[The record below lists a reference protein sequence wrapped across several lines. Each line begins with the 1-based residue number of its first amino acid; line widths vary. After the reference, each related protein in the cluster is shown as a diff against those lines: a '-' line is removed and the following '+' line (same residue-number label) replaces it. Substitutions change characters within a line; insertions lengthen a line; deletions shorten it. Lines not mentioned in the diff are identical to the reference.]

1 MVPTTTSAPAS
12 SPLTVHVIH
21 DNPEWIP
28 PFATA
33 LETRGIEVFEWLLP
47 DTTIDLSQEP
57 PQGLYWSRLSA
68 SSHTRTDPH
77 VKEYGRALFAWLEAA
92 GRTVLNGA
100 HVYELEVSKVLQHR
114 RLETRGFS
122 VPRTVAALGAAGLA
136 DAVRTLDPPF
146 ITKHN
151 QGGKGLGVR
160 RFDSHAEFDAL
171 AHEFA
176 PGGDNAP
183 NDGIT
188 LAQEYVRPA
197 QPFITRAEFIGGRFH
212 YAVRVDVSAGSFE
225 LCPAEACEI
234 PQPGIN
240 TAVCAVPAPEGTS
253 PTTDATTDPE
263 AAPAPKAASGSEAA
277 PGPEAASGSETASSP
292 SPDAPQPT
300 GLFTR
305 REDLTRESPLV
316 QRLEAF
322 LAEQRIDI
330 AGIEFIDTADGDQV
344 IYDINTN
351 TNYNPAVESAETS
364 AGRLSAADRIAE
376 FIAHELAELAT
387 ASGEHAAA

>member
-33 LETRGIEVFEWLLP
+33 LETRGIEVVEWLLP

-57 PQGLYWSRLSA
+57 PRGLYWSRLSA

-77 VKEYGRALFAWLEAA
+77 VKEYGRALLAWLEAA
-92 GRTVLNGA
+92 GRTVLNGT

-160 RFDSHAEFDAL
+160 RFDSHAEFDAV

-234 PQPGIN
+234 PQPGIS
-240 TAVCAVPAPEGTS
+240 TAVCAVPYPDGTARTAVTTNPE
-253 PTTDATTDPE
+253 
-263 AAPAPKAASGSEAA
+263 AASGSEAA
-277 PGPEAASGSETASSP
+277 AGPEATSGPGT
-292 SPDAPQPT
+292 DAPQPT

-305 REDLTRESPLV
+305 REDLTRESPLI
-316 QRLEAF
+316 QRLEAL
-322 LAEQRIDI
+322 LAEQQIDI

-364 AGRLSAADRIAE
+364 AGHLSAADRIAE
-376 FIAHELAELAT
+376 FIAHELAELVT

>member
-33 LETRGIEVFEWLLP
+33 LETRGIEVVEWLLP

-77 VKEYGRALFAWLEAA
+77 VKEYGRALLAWLEAA

-160 RFDSHAEFDAL
+160 RFDSHAEFDAV

-188 LAQEYVRPA
+188 LVQEYVRPA

-234 PQPGIN
+234 PQPGIS
-240 TAVCAVPAPEGTS
+240 TAVCAVPYPDGTARTAVTTNPE
-253 PTTDATTDPE
+253 
-263 AAPAPKAASGSEAA
+263 AASGSEAA
-277 PGPEAASGSETASSP
+277 AGPEAAPGPEATSGPGT
-292 SPDAPQPT
+292 DAPQPT

-305 REDLTRESPLV
+305 REDLTRESPLI
-316 QRLEAF
+316 QRLEAL
-322 LAEQRIDI
+322 LAEQQIDI

-364 AGRLSAADRIAE
+364 AGHLSAADRIAE

>member
-33 LETRGIEVFEWLLP
+33 LETRGIEVVEWLLP

-57 PQGLYWSRLSA
+57 PRGLYWSRLSA

-77 VKEYGRALFAWLEAA
+77 VKEYGRALLAWLEAA
-92 GRTVLNGA
+92 GRTVLNGT

-160 RFDSHAEFDAL
+160 RFDSHAEFDAV

-188 LAQEYVRPA
+188 LVQEYVRPA

-234 PQPGIN
+234 PQPGIS
-240 TAVCAVPAPEGTS
+240 TAVCAVPYPDGTARTAVTTNPE
-253 PTTDATTDPE
+253 
-263 AAPAPKAASGSEAA
+263 AASGSEAA
-277 PGPEAASGSETASSP
+277 AGPEAAPGPEATSGPGT
-292 SPDAPQPT
+292 DAPQPT

-305 REDLTRESPLV
+305 REDLTRESPLI
-316 QRLEAF
+316 QRLEAL
-322 LAEQRIDI
+322 LAEQQIDI

-364 AGRLSAADRIAE
+364 AGHLSAADRIAE

>member
-33 LETRGIEVFEWLLP
+33 LETRGIEVVEWLLP

-77 VKEYGRALFAWLEAA
+77 VKEYGRALLAWLEAG

-160 RFDSHAEFDAL
+160 RFDDHDAFRAYVEGAEFEDA
-171 AHEFA
+171 A
-176 PGGDNAP
+176 
-183 NDGIT
+183 DGIT
-188 LAQEYVRPA
+188 LLQELLIATEPA
-197 QPFITRAEFIGGRFH
+197 ITRAEFVGGEFVC
-212 YAVRVDVSAGSFE
+212 AVRVDTSQGGFE
-225 LCPAEACEI
+225 LCPAEAC
-234 PQPGIN
+234 
-240 TAVCAVPAPEGTS
+240 AVPSAEPMFRLRPEVTAEDPLIRRFTS
-253 PTTDATTDPE
+253 LLA
-263 AAPAPKAASGSEAA
+263 
-277 PGPEAASGSETASSP
+277 
-292 SPDAPQPT
+292 
-300 GLFTR
+300 
-305 REDLTRESPLV
+305 DLGVE
-316 QRLEAF
+316 
-322 LAEQRIDI
+322 I
-330 AGIEFIDTADGDQV
+330 AGVEYMATVDGRTV
-344 IYDINTN
+344 AYDINTN
-351 TNYNPAVESAETS
+351 TNTNYNPEVEAALEV
-364 AGRLSAADRIAE
+364 SAARRIARYLGALLRE
-376 FIAHELAELAT
+376 ERSRDAAHGRS
-387 ASGEHAAA
+387 AS